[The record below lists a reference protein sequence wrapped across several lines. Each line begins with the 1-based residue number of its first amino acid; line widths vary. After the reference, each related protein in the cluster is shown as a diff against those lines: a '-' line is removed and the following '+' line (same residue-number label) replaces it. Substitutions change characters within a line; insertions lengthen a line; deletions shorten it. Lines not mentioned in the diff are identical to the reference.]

1 MNANP
6 YASLDDLLVRCDA
19 LEAQLS
25 ALRVECPEEGDFWSA
40 FAGIADEIIEDANRA
55 DAAGDL
61 NAVHWLP
68 VNARLVEMLDA
79 QGIRHDLQRLA

>member
-6 YASLDDLLVRCDA
+6 YASLDDLLERCDA
-19 LEAQLS
+19 LEAQLP
-25 ALRVECPEEGDFWSA
+25 ALRAEYPEEGDFWSA

-55 DAAGDL
+55 DAGGDL

-68 VNARLVEMLDA
+68 VNGRLVEMLDA
-79 QGIRHDLQRLA
+79 LGIAHDLPRVG